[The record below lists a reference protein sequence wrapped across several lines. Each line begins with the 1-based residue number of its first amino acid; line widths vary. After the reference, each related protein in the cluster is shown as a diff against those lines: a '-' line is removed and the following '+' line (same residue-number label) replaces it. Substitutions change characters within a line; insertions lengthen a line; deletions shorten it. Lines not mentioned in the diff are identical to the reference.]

1 MFVENH
7 DYPYNLEVYDK
18 SGRESFIIPYFDSHL
33 KINPRDRSNLI
44 SDLKYNRRKPV
55 HFSSALR
62 NSKRKESRITL
73 MIK

>member
-1 MFVENH
+1 MENH
-7 DYPYNLEVYDK
+7 EYPYNLEIYDK

-44 SDLKYNRRKPV
+44 SDLGYNRRKPV

-62 NSKRKESRITL
+62 NSKQNRESRITL
-73 MIK
+73 IKK